1 MSKDA
6 SLSPNPL
13 VSEDDAA
20 KMLKRR
26 SSSTSQLV
34 DSPPLKF
41 EPAIHLKV
49 TVWLKR
55 NMKQFQ
61 EFSTLIFGG
70 LGSASDIRSL
80 SNESSL
86 EGRWAIPSTVLE
98 HECISF
104 CVALTPLLAHF
115 DEKIRD
121 AVAYTFVDLAEIF
134 DPDTNYYEKT
144 RVIIDHLKDAQD
156 VYDPIH
162 MLFHQIGPAL
172 QTIMLSY
179 VVGLEGLYLHHNA
192 ACRDT
197 AITIVSRM
205 VIENHLINGNNE
217 QRDFSI

>member
-13 VSEDDAA
+13 VSEDDYE
-20 KMLKRR
+20 MLKRR

-86 EGRWAIPSTVLE
+86 EGRWAIPSTV
-98 HECISF
+98 HGHYTTRGF
-104 CVALTPLLAHF
+104 ALP
-115 DEKIRD
+115 
-121 AVAYTFVDLAEIF
+121 
-134 DPDTNYYEKT
+134 
-144 RVIIDHLKDAQD
+144 
-156 VYDPIH
+156 
-162 MLFHQIGPAL
+162 
-172 QTIMLSY
+172 
-179 VVGLEGLYLHHNA
+179 
-192 ACRDT
+192 
-197 AITIVSRM
+197 
-205 VIENHLINGNNE
+205 
-217 QRDFSI
+217 

>member
-6 SLSPNPL
+6 SLSPNAL

-34 DSPPLKF
+34 DSQPLKF

-86 EGRWAIPSTVLE
+86 EGRWAIPSTTLD
-98 HECISF
+98 
-104 CVALTPLLAHF
+104 HF
-115 DEKIRD
+115 
-121 AVAYTFVDLAEIF
+121 
-134 DPDTNYYEKT
+134 
-144 RVIIDHLKDAQD
+144 
-156 VYDPIH
+156 
-162 MLFHQIGPAL
+162 G
-172 QTIMLSY
+172 
-179 VVGLEGLYLHHNA
+179 
-192 ACRDT
+192 
-197 AITIVSRM
+197 
-205 VIENHLINGNNE
+205 NHTE
-217 QRDFSI
+217 RSKK